1 MLAYIIEKL
10 SNWFE
15 SAERT
20 RREAY
25 LASSF
30 DIVDLE
36 KRLRALE
43 SNGYTL

>member
-25 LASSF
+25 LASSS
-30 DIVDLE
+30 DVVDLE

>member
-1 MLAYIIEKL
+1 MVAYIIEKL

-25 LASSF
+25 LASSS

-43 SNGYTL
+43 SNGYSL

>member
-1 MLAYIIEKL
+1 MVAYIIEKL

-25 LASSF
+25 LASSS

>member
-1 MLAYIIEKL
+1 MVAYIIEKL

-20 RREAY
+20 RRESY
-25 LASSF
+25 LASSS

-43 SNGYTL
+43 SNGYSL

>member
-1 MLAYIIEKL
+1 MFAYLIEKL

-25 LASSF
+25 LASSS
-30 DIVDLE
+30 DVVDLE